1 MALKTRHIEQNK
13 QTQRT
18 LRPDTKYLEKW
29 DKTIDMVHWESN
41 SLIKRHPHI
50 DPAKIIAKSSTHDF
64 PADAITV
71 RFRNQRLKD
80 VGVYFYG
87 KREQSSSAWGVKNNY
102 SYINQKLLV
111 TLPYT
116 RTSSHPQVA
125 ARTKYLVKTGNIT
138 LFSYGFSFKGE
149 LPQDMDME
157 TLKIA
162 LDYIKDTIGEIN

>member
-1 MALKTRHIEQNK
+1 MGLKTRHIEQNIK
-13 QTQRT
+13 QIQRV

-41 SLIKRHPHI
+41 TLIKRHPHI
-50 DPAKIIAKSSTHDF
+50 DPAKIISKSSTHDF

-71 RFRNQRLKD
+71 RFRNQKMIDGLKD

-87 KREQSSSAWGVKNNY
+87 KRKTRTWGNGPNANTY
-102 SYINQKLLV
+102 DYIDKKLRV
-111 TLPYT
+111 TLPFT
-116 RTSSHPQVA
+116 RSSGH
-125 ARTKYLVKTGNIT
+125 
-138 LFSYGFSFKGE
+138 SYGLSFQGE
-149 LPQDMDME
+149 LPQDMDIE